1 MCVQCLSTQRII
13 PDMKPP
19 LKGKYNGRLPWES
32 HGLSACN
39 SAAITDTRFWGGQTT
54 LNSFFSLIPFP
65 FFWVEE
71 QNTFSS
77 VLSSPLIRTNSQSA
91 PKTKQKSSQRTAKN
105 IKSASFLKS
114 RHKDTILVRVLIFR
128 GKIEA
133 SELWVQYIQIFR
145 LNMANVISLFWWK
158 SLRRRNLEVL
168 TRKSKQKKS
177 VRTVSAE
184 GLGEGGRVW
193 DVVRRVLLW
202 HQGDNRP
209 ICYLR
214 TVRNTTLLQIAQK
227 NSNHRD
233 ISRLYS
239 ANHRYIMQQYMT
251 KLTDQPVY
259 CVSDAKKIIIHNI
272 CTSS

>member
-13 PDMKPP
+13 PDMKPT

-54 LNSFFSLIPFP
+54 LNSIFSLIPFP

-114 RHKDTILVRVLIFR
+114 RHEDTILVRVLIFR

-158 SLRRRNLEVL
+158 SLTFVPYLLRDLVKVDEFEML
-168 TRKSKQKKS
+168 YAEFCFGTRAIIDPS
-177 VRTVSAE
+177 VTWE
-184 GLGEGGRVW
+184 QWETQHYCK
-193 DVVRRVLLW
+193 LLRKT
-202 HQGDNRP
+202 Q
-209 ICYLR
+209 
-214 TVRNTTLLQIAQK
+214 
-227 NSNHRD
+227 S
-233 ISRLYS
+233 
-239 ANHRYIMQQYMT
+239 
-251 KLTDQPVY
+251 
-259 CVSDAKKIIIHNI
+259 
-272 CTSS
+272 

>member
-105 IKSASFLKS
+105 IKSASFSKS
-114 RHKDTILVRVLIFR
+114 RHKDTILARVLIFR

-158 SLRRRNLEVL
+158 SLRRRHLEVL
-168 TRKSKQKKS
+168 TRKSKQDVETAFVPYLLRDLVKVDEFEMLYAEFCFGTRAIIDPSVTWEQWETQHYCKKTQS
-177 VRTVSAE
+177 
-184 GLGEGGRVW
+184 
-193 DVVRRVLLW
+193 
-202 HQGDNRP
+202 
-209 ICYLR
+209 
-214 TVRNTTLLQIAQK
+214 
-227 NSNHRD
+227 
-233 ISRLYS
+233 
-239 ANHRYIMQQYMT
+239 
-251 KLTDQPVY
+251 
-259 CVSDAKKIIIHNI
+259 
-272 CTSS
+272 